1 MDIKSVISFAEKH
14 SQRFI
19 DDLVEFVEIPSVS
32 SSSEHIDDV
41 RRCADFLKD
50 KMLQSGLQ
58 RAEIFETAGHPVVYG
73 EWLGAEG
80 KPTVLIYGHYDVQP
94 VDPLDLWESPP
105 FEPAIR
111 NGRMYGRGTVDDK
124 GQIYVHLKAIESWL
138 SEHGQLPVN
147 VKFIAEGEEEIGSE
161 NLGDFL
167 DKNQELLKADSAVI
181 SDTPMFKKGMP
192 SICYGLRGLAYF
204 QLNLRGSKQDL
215 HSGSFGGAVKNPIHA
230 LAEIISQLK
239 DESGQISIP
248 EFYDDVIPISKKE
261 HVDLSALPFDEEE
274 YREDVGAPALFGE
287 KGYSVLENLWAR
299 PTLDV
304 CGIWGGFQGEG
315 AKTIIPA
322 EAHAKVS
329 MRLVPNQNPE
339 RVGDLFE
346 AFIKEIAPP
355 EVEVSVE
362 RLHGGDG
369 FVADVSHPAFNA
381 AKRALQ
387 KGFGKKAVFIREGGS
402 IPFVQTMVDALKIP
416 CLLIGFGLPNENAHA
431 PNEWLDL
438 ENYQLGIISSIYLY
452 EELAQN

>member
-1 MDIKSVISFAEKH
+1 MDTKSVISFAEEH

-19 DDLVEFVEIPSVS
+19 EDLIEFVKIPSIS
-32 SSSEHIDDV
+32 SSSEHTDEV
-41 RRCADFLKD
+41 RRCAEFLRNQ
-50 KMLQSGLQ
+50 MLQSGLQ
-58 RAEIFETAGHPVVYG
+58 RAEIFETAGHPAVYG

-94 VDPLDLWESPP
+94 VDPLELWETPP
-105 FEPAIR
+105 FEPSIR
-111 NGRMYGRGTVDDK
+111 DGRMYGRGTVDDK
-124 GQIYVHLKAIESWL
+124 GQIYVHLKAIECWL
-138 SEHGQLPVN
+138 SEHGRLPLN

-167 DKNQELLKADSAVI
+167 DNNQELLKADTAVI
-181 SDTPMFKKGMP
+181 SDTPMFKKG
-192 SICYGLRGLAYF
+192 ICYGLRGLAYF

-230 LAEIISQLK
+230 LTEIIAQLK
-239 DESGQISIP
+239 DENGHISIP
-248 EFYDDVIPISKKE
+248 GFYDDVLPISDE
-261 HVDLSALPFDEEE
+261 EREDLSALPFDEES
-274 YREDVGAPALFGE
+274 YRQDVGAPALFGE
-287 KGYSVLENLWAR
+287 EGYSVLENLWAR

-339 RVGDLFE
+339 RVGDIFE

-387 KGFGKKAVFIREGGS
+387 KGFGKEAVFIREGGS

-416 CLLIGFGLPNENAHA
+416 CLLIGFGLPDENAHA

-452 EELAQN
+452 DELAND

>member
-1 MDIKSVISFAEKH
+1 MDTKSVISFAEEH

-19 DDLVEFVEIPSVS
+19 EDLIEFVKIPSIS
-32 SSSEHIDDV
+32 SSSEHTDDV
-41 RRCADFLKD
+41 RRCAEFLRNQ
-50 KMLQSGLQ
+50 MLQSGLQ
-58 RAEIFETAGHPVVYG
+58 RAEIFETAGHPAVYG

-94 VDPLDLWESPP
+94 VDPLELWETPP
-105 FEPAIR
+105 FEPSIR
-111 NGRMYGRGTVDDK
+111 DGRMYGRGTVDDK
-124 GQIYVHLKAIESWL
+124 GQIYVHLKAIECWL
-138 SEHGQLPVN
+138 SKHGRLPLN

-167 DKNQELLKADSAVI
+167 DNNQELLKADTAVI

-230 LAEIISQLK
+230 LTEIIAQLK
-239 DESGQISIP
+239 DENGHISIP
-248 EFYDDVIPISKKE
+248 GFYDDVLPISDE
-261 HVDLSALPFDEEE
+261 EREDLSALPFDEES
-274 YREDVGAPALFGE
+274 YRQDVGAPALFGE
-287 KGYSVLENLWAR
+287 EGYSVLENLWAR

-339 RVGDLFE
+339 RVRDIFE
-346 AFIKEIAPP
+346 AFIKKIAPS

-362 RLHGGDG
+362 RLQGGDG

-387 KGFGKKAVFIREGGS
+387 KGFGKEAVFIREGGS

-416 CLLIGFGLPNENAHA
+416 CLLIGFGLPDENAHA

-452 EELAQN
+452 DELAND

>member
-167 DKNQELLKADSAVI
+167 DNNQELLKADTAVI

-248 EFYDDVIPISKKE
+248 GFYDDVIPISKKE

-274 YREDVGAPALFGE
+274 YREDVGAPDLFGE

-402 IPFVQTMVDALKIP
+402 IPFVQTMVDTLRIP
-416 CLLIGFGLPNENAHA
+416 CLLIGFGLPDENAHA

-438 ENYQLGIISSIYLY
+438 ENYQLGIVSSIYLY

>member
-1 MDIKSVISFAEKH
+1 MDTKSVISFAEEH

-19 DDLVEFVEIPSVS
+19 EDLVEFVKIPSIS
-32 SSSEHIDDV
+32 SSSEHTDEV
-41 RRCADFLKD
+41 RRCAEFLRNQ
-50 KMLQSGLQ
+50 MLQSGLQ
-58 RAEIFETAGHPVVYG
+58 RAEIFETAGHPAVYG

-94 VDPLDLWESPP
+94 VDPLELWETPP
-105 FEPAIR
+105 FEPSIR
-111 NGRMYGRGTVDDK
+111 DGRMYGRGTVDDK
-124 GQIYVHLKAIESWL
+124 GQIYVHLKAIECWL
-138 SEHGQLPVN
+138 SEHGRLPLN

-167 DKNQELLKADSAVI
+167 DNNQELLKADTAVI

-230 LAEIISQLK
+230 LTEIIAL
-239 DESGQISIP
+239 SIP
-248 EFYDDVIPISKKE
+248 GFYDDVLPISDE
-261 HVDLSALPFDEEE
+261 EREDLSALPFDEES
-274 YREDVGAPALFGE
+274 YRQDVGAPALFGE
-287 KGYSVLENLWAR
+287 EGYSVLENLWAR

-339 RVGDLFE
+339 RVGDIFE
-346 AFIKEIAPP
+346 AFIKEIAPS

-387 KGFGKKAVFIREGGS
+387 KGFGKEAVFIREGGS

-416 CLLIGFGLPNENAHA
+416 CLLIGFGLPDENAHA

-452 EELAQN
+452 DELAND